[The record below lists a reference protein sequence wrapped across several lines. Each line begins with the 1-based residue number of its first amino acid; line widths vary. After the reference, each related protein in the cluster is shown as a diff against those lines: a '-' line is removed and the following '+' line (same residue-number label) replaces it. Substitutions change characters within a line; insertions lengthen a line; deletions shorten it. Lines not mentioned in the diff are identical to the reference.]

1 VDGDVGLASPAMG
14 AAKTFWIT
22 GDEAADTLLAEEP
35 LALLLGMLLDQQV
48 PMEWAFQAP
57 SLLKERLGGQL
68 DAAKIAAMSE
78 DEVVGA
84 FVQKPALH
92 RYPASMAK
100 RAHALCIALTDE
112 YDGDASRVWTEAA
125 DGADLVKRLLAL
137 PGFGPDKAK
146 IFTAV
151 LGKRLGVALAGW
163 EEACAPFSDSQR
175 RSVADA
181 DSPEHLDEVRA
192 FKKSMKAK
200 GKGKAD

>member
-1 VDGDVGLASPAMG
+1 MP

-22 GDEAADTLLAEEP
+22 GDEKADQLLASDP

-48 PMEWAFQAP
+48 PMEWAFHAP

-68 DAAKIAAMSE
+68 DAGKIAAMSE
-78 DEVVGA
+78 DDVVQH
-84 FVQKPALH
+84 FVEKPALH

-100 RAHALCIALTDE
+100 RARALCTEIAET
-112 YDGDASRVWTEAA
+112 YDGDAARIWNDAA
-125 DGADLVKRLLAL
+125 DGKDLVQRLLAL

-151 LGKRLGVALAGW
+151 LGKRLGVKPPGW
-163 EEACAPFSDSQR
+163 DEACAPFSDATR

-200 GKGKAD
+200 AKGTSG

>member
-1 VDGDVGLASPAMG
+1 MP
-14 AAKTFWIT
+14 AKTFWIT
-22 GDEAADTLLAEEP
+22 GDEQADQLLADEP

-48 PMEWAFQAP
+48 PMEWAFHAP
-57 SLLKERLGGQL
+57 SLLKERLDGQL
-68 DAAKIAAMSE
+68 DAGKIAAMSE
-78 DEVVGA
+78 DDVIAA
-84 FVQKPALH
+84 FVAKPALH

-100 RAHALCIALTDE
+100 RAHALCTALADE
-112 YDGDASRVWTEAA
+112 YDGDAAQVWLGAA
-125 DGADLVKRLLAL
+125 DGQDLVKRLLAL

-151 LGKRLGVALAGW
+151 LGKRMGVQPPGW
-163 EEACAPFSDSQR
+163 EEACAPFSDSTR

-181 DSPEHLDEVRA
+181 DSPEHLDDVRA

>member
-1 VDGDVGLASPAMG
+1 VP
-14 AAKTFWIT
+14 AKTFFIT
-22 GDEAADTLLAEEP
+22 GDAEADRLLADDP

-57 SLLKERLGGQL
+57 SILRQRLGGQL
-68 DAAKIAAMSE
+68 DAGKLAAMSE
-78 DEVVGA
+78 DDVVQL
-84 FVQKPALH
+84 FVEKPALH

-100 RAHALCIALTDE
+100 RAHALCIALTE
-112 YDGDASRVWTEAA
+112 TYDGDAANVWKGAA
-125 DGADLVKRLLAL
+125 TGQELVKRLLAL

-151 LGKRLGVALAGW
+151 LAKRLGVRPTGW
-163 EEACAPFSDSQR
+163 EEAAAPFSDAQR

-181 DSPEHLDEVRA
+181 DTPAHLEEVRA
-192 FKKSMKAK
+192 FKKMMKAK

>member
-1 VDGDVGLASPAMG
+1 MP
-14 AAKTFWIT
+14 AAKTKPAADTTKSFWIT
-22 GDEAADTLLAEEP
+22 GDEQADQLLAADP

-48 PMEWAFQAP
+48 PMEWAFHAP
-57 SLLKERLGGQL
+57 YLLKERLGGQL
-68 DAAKIAAMSE
+68 DAGKIAAMSE
-78 DEVVGA
+78 DEIVQA
-84 FVQKPALH
+84 FVDKPALH

-100 RAHALCIALTDE
+100 RAHALCAEIAST
-112 YDGDASRVWTEAA
+112 YDGDAARIWTEATS
-125 DGADLVKRLLAL
+125 GQELVKRLLAL

-151 LGKRLGVALAGW
+151 LGKRLGVRPAGW
-163 EEACAPFSDSQR
+163 EEACAPFSDDVR

-192 FKKSMKAK
+192 FKRSMKAK

>member
-1 VDGDVGLASPAMG
+1 VP
-14 AAKTFWIT
+14 AKTFFIT
-22 GDEAADTLLAEEP
+22 GDTEADRLLADDP

-57 SLLKERLGGQL
+57 SILHQRLGGQL
-68 DAAKIAAMSE
+68 DAGKLAAMSE
-78 DEVVGA
+78 DEVVQL
-84 FVQKPALH
+84 FVEKPALH

-100 RAHALCIALTDE
+100 RAHALCIALTE
-112 YDGDASRVWTEAA
+112 TYGGDAANVWK
-125 DGADLVKRLLAL
+125 GAETGQELVKRLLAL

-151 LGKRLGVALAGW
+151 LAKRLGVRPPGW
-163 EEACAPFSDSQR
+163 EEAAAPFSDDQR

-181 DSPEHLDEVRA
+181 DTPAHLEEVRA
-192 FKKSMKAK
+192 FKKMMKAK